1 MQHVTFADKSLLV
14 GDDAALLLLE
24 YAAAV
29 AGNDEGDTVMLNAIG
44 SDGDDVVATFLLNSG
59 SPLMAESATTTVTEP
74 DNSEAIE
81 YMSEKLR
88 LIKFPP
94 SVVADSFDDEVD
106 FDDPITSGHPQD

>member
-44 SDGDDVVATFLLNSG
+44 SDGDDAAHQVPAVG
-59 SPLMAESATTTVTEP
+59 GG
-74 DNSEAIE
+74 
-81 YMSEKLR
+81 R
-88 LIKFPP
+88 L
-94 SVVADSFDDEVD
+94 V
-106 FDDPITSGHPQD
+106 